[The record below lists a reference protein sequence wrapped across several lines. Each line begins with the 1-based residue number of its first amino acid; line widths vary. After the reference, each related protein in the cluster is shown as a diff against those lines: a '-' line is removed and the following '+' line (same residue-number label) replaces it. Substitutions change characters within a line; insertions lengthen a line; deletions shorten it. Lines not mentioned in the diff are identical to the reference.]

1 MREKRFVSMSEVRI
15 AIGFSNIVSDH
26 QHPYFFERTP
36 GGILVR

>member
-1 MREKRFVSMSEVRI
+1 VLGQAQQYGSS
-15 AIGFSNIVSDH
+15 VSDH